1 MGLTKKRIVS
11 RQEKVDRMDRIRQLK
26 NYKSYAC
33 FVIFAVLLMLTFLCA
48 APETAYATSS
58 GTETEGLDI
67 QASIGDIDI
76 SLKSDAE
83 NGLASTLQIL
93 ILLTVI
99 SLAPSILILL
109 TSFTRI
115 LIVLH
120 FVRAALGMQTTPPN
134 QVLIGLSL
142 FLTLFVM
149 SPTFSAI
156 NTEAIEPL
164 SANEI
169 TMDEALEKGI
179 EPLRKFMFGQI
190 RNESDLTLFCDIAG
204 IESVESLDDIPTYV
218 LIPAFIIS
226 ELRIAF
232 YCGFIIYIPFIV
244 IDMVV
249 SSTLMSMGM
258 MMLPPTVIST
268 PFKILLFIVA
278 DGWALVIGNLLE
290 TFT

>member
-1 MGLTKKRIVS
+1 
-11 RQEKVDRMDRIRQLK
+11 MDRIRQLK
-26 NYKSYAC
+26 NYKYYTF
-33 FVIFAVLLMLTFLCA
+33 FVIFAVLLMLTFLCVT
-48 APETAYATSS
+48 PKTVYATSS
-58 GTETEGLDI
+58 ESEREGLDI
-67 QASIGDIDI
+67 NASIGDIDI

-134 QVLIGLSL
+134 QVLIGLAL
-142 FLTLFVM
+142 FLTLFIM
-149 SPTFSAI
+149 SPVFSTI

-164 SANEI
+164 SKQEI

-179 EPLRKFMFGQI
+179 EPLRNFMFGQI
-190 RNESDLTLFCDIAG
+190 RNESDLTLFCNLAG
-204 IESVESLDDIPTYV
+204 IESVDSIDDIPTYA
-218 LIPAFIIS
+218 LIPAFIVS

-268 PFKILLFIVA
+268 PFKILLFIIA
-278 DGWALVIGNLLE
+278 DGWTLVIGNLLQ
-290 TFT
+290 TFM